1 MKTMKTVKRF
11 IIVFVVLMLINDV
24 LQMFLEHRSYRKKLN
39 QQAAKR
45 LIRTMERR
53 AGRKKKE
60 H

>member
-1 MKTMKTVKRF
+1 MKTVKRF